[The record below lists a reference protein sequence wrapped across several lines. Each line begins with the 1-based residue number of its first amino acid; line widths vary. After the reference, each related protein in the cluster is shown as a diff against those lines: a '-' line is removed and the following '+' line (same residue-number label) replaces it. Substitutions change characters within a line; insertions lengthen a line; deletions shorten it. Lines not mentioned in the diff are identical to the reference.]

1 LEAFILTSYTNTAIQ
16 PYQRESILIKDTR
29 KQSRCKSVSIYPVER
44 NTPDE
49 GLQSSLAIIRND
61 VRFDLSKQ
69 IIEQSNLRNS
79 DPENVRD
86 IFIEKYEQTKVA
98 YNRSTFSV
106 TI

>member
-1 LEAFILTSYTNTAIQ
+1 LTSYTNTAIQ
-16 PYQRESILIKDTR
+16 PYQRESILIKDIR
-29 KQSRCKSVSIYPVER
+29 KQSRSRNVSIYPVAK

-49 GLQSSLAIIRND
+49 RLQNSLTISRNN
-61 VRFDLSKQ
+61 VYFDLSKQ
-69 IIEQSNLRNS
+69 IIEQSDLRNI
-79 DPENVRD
+79 DPENIRD